1 MQCINGF
8 PATSPKRLNLVVMC
22 ERAVTIDD
30 RVEPFI
36 FDGKIASGVPV
47 VRVLSILVFTSG
59 GGGGRFLLEQY
70 DPPTFA
76 GMGVISVS
84 VSVVK

>member
-1 MQCINGF
+1 
-8 PATSPKRLNLVVMC
+8 MC

-30 RVEPFI
+30 RVDPFV
-36 FDGKIASGVPV
+36 FDGKIVSGVPA
-47 VRVLSILVFTSG
+47 VRALYYPYYFLRGVG

-84 VSVVK
+84 VSVVQ